1 VGDYKHKRDPQV
13 AEPFHKVCPKEE
25 LLRKG
30 RKGHAQ
36 KPKGIKKQKGY
47 RIKQP
52 KKNPPVQK
60 SYLKKDK
67 GEEQKEDGKVW
78 NAQKLVQRYGE

>member
-1 VGDYKHKRDPQV
+1 VRNHKHKRNTQI
-13 AEPFHKVCPKEE
+13 AEPFHKVRPKEE

-30 RKGHAQ
+30 GEGHAQ

-60 SYLKKDK
+60 PYLKKDK
-67 GEEQKEDGKVW
+67 GEKQKENGKVW
-78 NAQKLVQRYGE
+78 NAQKLMQNYGE

>member
-1 VGDYKHKRDPQV
+1 VRNHKHKRYPQV

-30 RKGHAQ
+30 REGHAQ
-36 KPKGIKKQKGY
+36 KPKGTKKQKGY

-60 SYLKKDK
+60 PYLKKDK
-67 GEEQKEDGKVW
+67 WRE
-78 NAQKLVQRYGE
+78 

>member
-1 VGDYKHKRDPQV
+1 VGYYKHKRNAQV

-30 RKGHAQ
+30 RECHTQ

-47 RIKQP
+47 GVKEP

-60 SYLKKDK
+60 PYLKKDK
-67 GEEQKEDGKVW
+67 WREQKENGKVW
-78 NAQKLVQRYGE
+78 NTQKLVQGYEE

>member
-1 VGDYKHKRDPQV
+1 VGDHKHKRDLQV
-13 AEPFHKVCPKEE
+13 VEPFHKVCPKEE
-25 LLRKG
+25 FLRKG
-30 RKGHAQ
+30 RDGHAQ

-60 SYLKKDK
+60 PYLKKDK
-67 GEEQKEDGKVW
+67 GEEQEENGEVW